1 MSNGYYTSPTV
12 NWPAPRNKGGYNAQ
26 QLAIQKDI
34 QKNVQTFNADL
45 KTFKTFKNAPQFS
58 DHVQEYWGQK
68 ITEYSDAQN
77 DFVSGNSSSQESKK
91 SQDDL
96 VELWGQ
102 WSKVAPYIASLGEV
116 VKEYGLIG
124 ELDKLNDPNLEALLT
139 HMQRNDGSVTL
150 QNHGNRLYLT
160 GKGEID
166 EINVNGELTGNKLP
180 WEYDL
185 DIEAF
190 LEIIGVNTYEQDPTG
205 TGKIEGAILDNL
217 NKIIS
222 RRITAPDMDL
232 NPTIEAAVSQ
242 SSTPWKIPVIN
253 VGKETSTKTI
263 DFINENEL
271 KYNLNFGGI
280 PSGLGRSDFGT
291 TKWVGTPESPSI
303 MNSTSFASYYANV
316 IYPEYQPHYNEDGE
330 IDWLIDYDDNGN
342 EDGRV
347 KPWNLNDEKI
357 WGPTRDRLTND
368 ALKNAASVNQNSMIR
383 LKTNYQEIL
392 DNDYKGDFKEFQEK
406 FEGGAILENPFE
418 YYEGTTTTAKAD
430 WKKAGE
436 YYMQNN
442 TENNIEPEPEVIKGS
457 VKTAA
462 DCDAATQAFDPISQ
476 QCVPK
481 ARYTI
486 TKIFSDWGTL
496 GDNPRDLTIN
506 TRVSPEDIINDLNTA
521 PTLVE
526 GTPMTSAEVFASI
539 KGVDGKP
546 LGLIISESNGE
557 MRLFVKNPQGG
568 KWKNRRWKEG
578 SMRGKGKGMVKEVNI
593 NFNTDKSIQD
603 LIDKILAELKKVG
616 AQNL

>member
-1 MSNGYYTSPTV
+1 MSNGYYTSPTI

-26 QLAIQKDI
+26 QLAIQKNI

-96 VELWGQ
+96 IELWGQ

-124 ELDKLNDPNLEALLT
+124 ELDKLNDPNLEALLM

-242 SSTPWKIPVIN
+242 SSTSWKIPVIN

-280 PSGLGRSDFGT
+280 PSGLGRSDMGT

-316 IYPEYQPHYNEDGE
+316 IYQDYQPHYNEDGE

-342 EDGRV
+342 EEDRV
-347 KPWNLNDEKI
+347 KPWNLNDEEI

-406 FEGGAILENPFE
+406 FEDGAILENPFE

-430 WKKAGE
+430 WKKAE
-436 YYMQNN
+436 EHYMQNN
-442 TENNIEPEPEVIKGS
+442 TENNIDPSDDNEDTQITISEDQQRNVEITNEIASEGWGKNSYLNKTDIVTKINTIQGDWLENLKIGNENISIQLHDQGDGEDISLWVVPAYGKNSKDISSLSLPDWNFDKGIYNKFMDIKG
-457 VKTAA
+457 KNG
-462 DCDAATQAFDPISQ
+462 SQ
-476 QCVPK
+476 
-481 ARYTI
+481 I
-486 TKIFSDWGTL
+486 WNMI
-496 GDNPRDLTIN
+496 
-506 TRVSPEDIINDLNTA
+506 
-521 PTLVE
+521 
-526 GTPMTSAEVFASI
+526 
-539 KGVDGKP
+539 
-546 LGLIISESNGE
+546 
-557 MRLFVKNPQGG
+557 
-568 KWKNRRWKEG
+568 
-578 SMRGKGKGMVKEVNI
+578 VKELNKI
-593 NFNTDKSIQD
+593 G
-603 LIDKILAELKKVG
+603 IDVTAKRI
-616 AQNL
+616 